1 MSPTRCSSLHISIH
15 QIAQFDQKL
24 KVQTSELCV
33 CFTCVETDVH
43 QHAFVRAVLVCEV
56 VVSHSLVCVCFTP
69 GEEHLDLIFEYAEW
83 VLQKHPEDGL
93 KVSSPWSLS
102 VTVMVGAAEAF

>member
-1 MSPTRCSSLHISIH
+1 MCLI
-15 QIAQFDQKL
+15 FN
-24 KVQTSELCV
+24 
-33 CFTCVETDVH
+33 FTCVETDVH
-43 QHAFVRAVLVCEV
+43 QHAFVMAVLVCEV

-102 VTVMVGAAEAF
+102 VTAMVGATEAF